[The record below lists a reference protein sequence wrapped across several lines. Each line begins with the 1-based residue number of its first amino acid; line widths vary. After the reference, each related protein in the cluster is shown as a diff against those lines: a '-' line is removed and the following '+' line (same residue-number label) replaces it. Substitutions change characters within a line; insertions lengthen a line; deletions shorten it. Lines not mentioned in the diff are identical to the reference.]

1 MTLRNLQVFLTIAE
15 LGNMTK
21 AAEKLFISQPSVSL
35 AISEIEKTY
44 NVTLFER
51 LPGKLKLTPTGE
63 KLRQYAKK
71 MLDVEQD
78 MEKFLSQE
86 SSNYCVRIGATITV
100 GNTVISSVIADARSQ
115 LPKINYHVEIDG
127 TKEIEQKLLDGKL
140 DIAIVEGKVDNP
152 SLEVK
157 SFIEDNLV
165 AICSLDNPFA
175 SRDSITLK
183 DLSGVPLILRDEG
196 SGTREQF
203 MKAVN
208 KSGIDA
214 VVRFS
219 SISYGAIIDAVEHD
233 LGIGII
239 SERLAKKHVSEGGK
253 IHICHIDGV
262 NLSRNF
268 KLIYRKDRYVTDI
281 LETFLHILWD
291 SEPSSEEPL
300 LV

>member
-63 KLRQYAKK
+63 KLRQYAQK

-86 SSNYCVRIGATITV
+86 STNYCVRVGATITV
-100 GNTVISSVIADARSQ
+100 GSTVVSSVIADARSK
-115 LPKINYHVEIDG
+115 LPKINYHVEIAS
-127 TKEIEQKLLDGKL
+127 TKDIETKLLDGEL
-140 DIAIVEGKVDNP
+140 DIAIVEGTVDNP
-152 SLEVK
+152 NLEIK
-157 SFIEDNLV
+157 NFIEDNLV
-165 AICSLDNPFA
+165 AVCANEHPFA
-175 SRDSITLK
+175 SRNSISIHEL
-183 DLSGVPLILRDEG
+183 DGVPLILREPG

-203 MKAVN
+203 ARVARKN
-208 KSGIDA
+208 GIDT

-219 SISYGAIIDAVEHD
+219 SVSYGAIIDAVEHN
-233 LGIGII
+233 LGVGII
-239 SERLAKKHVSEGGK
+239 SERLAQKYVQLGK
-253 IHICHIDGV
+253 IHMCKIEDAD
-262 NLSRNF
+262 LSRSF
-268 KLIYRKDRYVTDI
+268 KLIYRKDKYVTDI

-291 SEPSSEEPL
+291 SEPSVEE
-300 LV
+300 